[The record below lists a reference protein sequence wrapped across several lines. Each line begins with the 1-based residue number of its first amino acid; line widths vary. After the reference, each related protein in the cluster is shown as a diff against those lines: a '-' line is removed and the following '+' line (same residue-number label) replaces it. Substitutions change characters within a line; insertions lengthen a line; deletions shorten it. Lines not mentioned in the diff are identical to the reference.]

1 MKKLYSAGFAVI
13 CLALVAVLMI
23 PNAAMGQ
30 DVTATITGTVMDPS
44 GAAVVGATV
53 TAKSVERGTIFKAE
67 SNEAGIYRIT
77 QLPVGNYDLRIEK
90 SGFQTSL
97 YPSFTLVLNQ
107 IARIDVQL
115 KVGQVSETV
124 EVSGAAPI
132 LKTEATLVDTIIDSK
147 TNDALPLATRNY
159 VELTLLSPGAV
170 HPDPSSFNNGD
181 NVQSGARPFING
193 NREQAN
199 N

>member
-1 MKKLYSAGFAVI
+1 MKKVYSVRFTVI
-13 CLALVAVLMI
+13 CVALVMFLIGAQ
-23 PNAAMGQ
+23 AALAQ

-67 SNEAGIYRIT
+67 SNESGIYRIS

-90 SGFQTSL
+90 NGFQTSL
-97 YPSFTLVLNQ
+97 YPAFALVLNQ

-124 EVSGAAPI
+124 EVTGAAPI
-132 LKTEATLVDTIIDSK
+132 LKTEATLVDTIIDSQ
-147 TNDALPLATRNY
+147 TNEALPLATRNY
-159 VELTLLSPGAV
+159 VEL
-170 HPDPSSFNNGD
+170 
-181 NVQSGARPFING
+181 
-193 NREQAN
+193 
-199 N
+199 